1 MFTDKKVL
9 VKGTGEVASACA
21 RRLHVVGFQV
31 LLTERELPPTI
42 TSPASFA
49 KALTEERVDV
59 FGTTGIKIDTPVEA
73 EAVWRRDDIPVLLD
87 PEAKALEELSPGI
100 VVDARMASSNVGTR
114 IDEAPIVVGVGPG
127 FQVGVDCGAVVGAIP
142 GQNLG
147 MVSYS
152 SAEESLVPQATT
164 EIAPGGGVTLASPSE
179 GILKTFK
186 GTGQKVR
193 KGEIIA
199 EVNGRAIRSPVA
211 GTLESLL
218 SAGSEIASGQKLGE
232 ILSSEK
238 PALPKP
244 SADLSVAAAAISG
257 GVLEAIL
264 YLLRQ
269 QG

>member
-21 RRLHVVGFQV
+21 RRLHLVGFQV
-31 LLTERELPPTI
+31 LLTERELSATI

-49 KALTEERVDV
+49 KALTEERAEV

-73 EAVWRRDDIPVLLD
+73 EAVWRRESIAVLLD
-87 PEAKALEELSPGI
+87 PEAKALEELSCEI
-100 VVDARMASSNVGTR
+100 VVDARMASSNIGTR

-127 FQVGVDCGAVVGAIP
+127 FQVGVDCGAVVGVVP
-142 GQNLG
+142 RQNLG

-152 SAEESLVPQATT
+152 SAEESLAPQDTT
-164 EIAPGGGVTLASPSE
+164 EIAPGGGVALTSPSE
-179 GILKTFK
+179 GVLKTFK

-199 EVNGRAIRSPVA
+199 ELNGRAVRSPVA
-211 GTLESLL
+211 GTLQSFLPG
-218 SAGSEIASGQKLGE
+218 GSEIASGQKLGE

-238 PALPKP
+238 PAPPKP
-244 SADLSVAAAAISG
+244 AADLSVAAAAISG
-257 GVLEAIL
+257 GVLEAVL
-264 YLLRQ
+264 CLLRQ
-269 QG
+269 QR